1 MTMTSH
7 SLRKTA
13 NPFNPDYFNY
23 TADYP
28 IEEVWNTD
36 NVLAQLI
43 VPRLLAFKEL
53 EKHGYPP
60 SLKGMREWNNAIQ
73 KMVDAFEIMKYVR
86 VLSDDEKV
94 TVREGLDLFC
104 KYYLNLWD

>member
-1 MTMTSH
+1 MNMKKKKTDNAENWSH
-7 SLRKTA
+7 K
-13 NPFNPDYFNY
+13 N
-23 TADYP
+23 DYP

-36 NVLAQLI
+36 NTLAQLI
-43 VPRLLAFKEL
+43 APRLLAFKAL
-53 EKHGYPP
+53 DKHGYPP

>member
-1 MTMTSH
+1 MNMKKKKTDNDENWSH
-7 SLRKTA
+7 K
-13 NPFNPDYFNY
+13 N
-23 TADYP
+23 DYP

-36 NVLAQLI
+36 NTLAQLI
-43 VPRLLAFKEL
+43 APRLLAFKAL
-53 EKHGYPP
+53 DKHGYPP